1 MDYATAKKTAVYWK
15 GYEAM
20 KEKIA
25 SMGWESA
32 RDEYNIAVPPGKIWS
47 GSVQGLEYA
56 YGEFAALFE
65 TMPA

>member
-1 MDYATAKKTAVYWK
+1 MEMTTAKTAVYWN

-25 SMGWESA
+25 AIGWESA
-32 RDEYNIAVPPGKIWS
+32 RDEYNIAVPPGKLWT

-56 YGEFAALFE
+56 HGEFAALFE
-65 TMPA
+65 TIPA